1 MKKIVKSSMVV
12 LALGLGL
19 SIGSSEEAEAMYES
33 PYSYFN
39 DYGIRQGL
47 FSDVD
52 AFYSKSYRAEMEQ
65 LMEKH
70 EKGLISDDEFD
81 KLSEQLTES
90 DEKNLLE
97 RATLFDHYGLVK
109 KADIQN
115 ITHFDTDFEEYSSLA
130 GMEQMTTLEQIQ
142 GEGGNFN
149 SFRELAALKKLKT
162 VMLEANN
169 QLTLNS
175 FKNLKDLETIRLLF
189 DGYEDNEE
197 QRSRVYTQALPTD
210 ISALSNLDKLNKI
223 EISARGRMATVTLK
237 KGTTS
242 YQLFDPIVPS
252 KQFEG
257 ATMKYSSDSESDEWL
272 EWNNLNG
279 DEQYLAFSWR
289 IEKDPNFSYA
299 GEGQIP
305 IRWK

>member
-1 MKKIVKSSMVV
+1 M
-12 LALGLGL
+12 
-19 SIGSSEEAEAMYES
+19 
-33 PYSYFN
+33 
-39 DYGIRQGL
+39 D
-47 FSDVD
+47 
-52 AFYSKSYRAEMEQ
+52 Q

-81 KLSEQLTES
+81 ELSEQLTET
-90 DEKNLLE
+90 DEKNLLK
-97 RATLFDHYGLVK
+97 RATLFENYGLVK

-115 ITHFDTDFEEYSSLA
+115 ITHFDTDFEAYSSLN
-130 GMEQMTTLEQIQ
+130 GIEQMTALEQIQ

-149 SFRELAALKKLKT
+149 SFRELVALKKLKT

-175 FKNLKDLETIRLLF
+175 FKNLKELETIRLLF

-279 DEQYLAFSWR
+279 DEKYLAFSWR
-289 IEKDPNFSYA
+289 IEKGANFSYT

>member
-19 SIGSSEEAEAMYES
+19 SIGSSEEADAMYES

-52 AFYSKSYRAEMEQ
+52 SLYSKRYRAEMDQ

-81 KLSEQLTES
+81 ELSEQLTET
-90 DEKNLLE
+90 DEKNLLK
-97 RATLFDHYGLVK
+97 RAILFENYGLVK

-115 ITHFDTDFEEYSSLA
+115 ITHFDTDFEAYSSLN
-130 GMEQMTTLEQIQ
+130 GIEQMTALEQIQ

-175 FKNLKDLETIRLLF
+175 FKHLNELEAIRLLF
-189 DGYEDNEE
+189 DGYEENEE
-197 QRSRVYTQALPTD
+197 QQDTGFTQALTTD

-272 EWNNLNG
+272 EWHNLNG
-279 DEQYLAFSWR
+279 DEKYLAFRWS
-289 IEKDPNFSYA
+289 IEKGANFSYT

>member
-1 MKKIVKSSMVV
+1 MVV

-19 SIGSSEEAEAMYES
+19 SIGTSEEVEAMYES

-39 DYGIRQGL
+39 DYGVREEL
-47 FSDVD
+47 FADVD
-52 AFYSKSYRAEMEQ
+52 NLYSDRYRAEMDQ

-81 KLSEQLTES
+81 RLSEKLAEI
-90 DEKNLLE
+90 DEKNFLE
-97 RATLFDHYGLVK
+97 RKTLFDSYGLLK
-109 KADIQN
+109 KIDIKN
-115 ITHFDTDFEEYSSLA
+115 ITHFDTDFEEYSSLTGIEELTA
-130 GMEQMTTLEQIQ
+130 LEQVQ

-149 SFRELAALKKLKT
+149 SFRELAELKNLKT

-175 FKNLKDLETIRLLF
+175 FKKLKDLETIQLLF
-189 DGYEDNEE
+189 DGYEKNEE
-197 QRSRVYTQALPTD
+197 QDSQEYTQALPTD
-210 ISALSNLDKLNKI
+210 ISALSNLDKLKNI
-223 EISARGRMATVTLK
+223 QISARGRMATVTLK

-252 KQFEG
+252 KQFDG
-257 ATMKYSSDSESDEWL
+257 AEMKYFSANESSEWL
-272 EWNNLNG
+272 EWNDLKG
-279 DEQYLAFSWR
+279 DEKYLGFSWR
-289 IEKDPNFSYA
+289 IEKGTNLSYT